1 MRTECQ
7 ISYQGLLGHSLDF
20 LAVSFPRLEIYP
32 CVNVL
37 ASEGLS
43 YPYDDSHFYLRQPFH
58 LFLLPLPRCFISKT
72 HCMTY
77 FMQHIPC
84 CLLRDFYIICELVGR
99 KTYFVI
105 GNKPNSDKPFTQTYL
120 CLFKHRTCANGKV
133 LTCILQ
139 RYLPLFS
146 L

>member
-43 YPYDDSHFYLRQPFH
+43 YPYDDSHFTSDNRFIYFYC
-58 LFLLPLPRCFISKT
+58 LFQDVFISKT

-120 CLFKHRTCANGKV
+120 VFSNIVPVRTVKFLPV
-133 LTCILQ
+133 FLQ
-139 RYLPLFS
+139 RYLPLFN